1 MTSSLTALHQITRSN
16 DCVISKIH
24 MKDERIDVRLSYVS
38 RAAIFLKNNATFTG
52 GLRADPWQINSENAG
67 VL

>member
-1 MTSSLTALHQITRSN
+1 
-16 DCVISKIH
+16 
-24 MKDERIDVRLSYVS
+24 MKDERVDVRLSYVS
-38 RAAIFLKNNATFTG
+38 RVAIFLKNNATFTG